1 MGEVVH
7 VAVDEDISIFVG
19 GQWVLA
25 TVRGHDVAHGLHEL
39 RDVGGRVRA
48 VDLSAAQWLYAS
60 VFRGEESLSQM
71 ARMA

>member
-1 MGEVVH
+1 MWPLTRRLASSLTACGCWPPC
-7 VAVDEDISIFVG
+7 VG
-19 GQWVLA
+19 HG
-25 TVRGHDVAHGLHEL
+25 VAHGLHEL
-39 RDVGGRVRA
+39 RDVRGRVRV